1 MKTKTA
7 TKPKKKTTRVMA
19 EEMMANYL
27 KAKKKK
33 KALDD
38 TMKESLAYLKEYADE
53 NRDKFD
59 EKDNLEMKGGY
70 LHFGKTTV
78 VVECDT
84 FDLGKFMEDFPE
96 LVNHSMKT
104 AAIKAMLES
113 EAGQEKLT
121 HNHCVTL
128 DTKETF
134 SVVTN

>member
-1 MKTKTA
+1 MRA
-7 TKPKKKTTRVMA
+7 TS
-19 EEMMANYL
+19 L

-33 KALDD
+33 AARDA
-38 TMKESLAYLKEYADE
+38 TMKDALAYLKEHGDE

-59 EKDNLEMKGGY
+59 EKGNLEMKGGY

-121 HNHCVTL
+121 NNHCITL